1 MSLLSLLTQSM
12 SSQSSVN
19 SLAKKTG
26 ISDAAAKMIVSA
38 AIPLLLKSLTKNAS
52 SQNGAA
58 SLLGALGQHT
68 STKALPQQIEEADTE
83 DGTKIIGHIFG
94 DSKDDVVNQLS
105 QQTGLDSSQVSSV
118 LGNMAPALLSS
129 ISAATAASQTGQ
141 KPQQKPEQLQ
151 NINIAPAQTEQPVQ
165 SLGSSPVQS
174 LGGSQQQSSGGLG
187 GLLSGLFGGG
197 SSEAPQQ
204 AQQQEAPSGLG
215 LLGSL
220 MGGGNAN
227 ANEAPSA
234 SSGLGL
240 LGSILG
246 GGSGSGDDLMSS
258 LLGGSGGDLLGSL
271 LGGSDGDDDGS
282 SLLNSLL
289 GIKF

>member
-129 ISAATAASQTGQ
+129 ISAATAASQTNQ

-151 NINIAPAQTEQPVQ
+151 NINIAPAQTEQ
-165 SLGSSPVQS
+165 PVQS

-258 LLGGSGGDLLGSL
+258 LLGGSGGGDLLGSL
-271 LGGSDGDDDGS
+271 LVGSDGDDDGS